1 MFSTYPVQNIKSNRR
16 PVFSS
21 RSFHGNLVS
30 RSQQPISTSSFPML
44 SSAVHG
50 ATAGLAGFSNDVL
63 ATNEKLTMQNLNDRL
78 ASYLEK
84 VHALE
89 EANHKLERQIQG
101 LLIQRTPVTVDFDT
115 KYSEAAAFKE
125 QIEKLTNENTKLL
138 LDIDNAKL
146 TAEDYRL
153 KWETEVYIRQTAER
167 DTFNLKKIKSD
178 HENYSITLKIQLE
191 DLQNELAALQSS
203 HAEELSSI
211 RDDVTREKVNV
222 EVDSVPGEDL
232 TKAINEVRMKYE
244 AYAMKKK
251 EEIDTWHTSQ
261 LKGLSEEVQKNTEA
275 VHSAKEEITEK
286 RRTVQS
292 LETKLESLRNQVK
305 ALSGNLEQTNH
316 TYADTIGDLQR
327 SIISVEEQLKEI
339 HDSMKQQKHEYE
351 QLLKIKENLEAE
363 IIVYRRL
370 LEGEDQFMKLSALE
384 ETNKTVQHSSAQM
397 KSELGSTASLQAST
411 QGKSADGSSGTH
423 NSSSVQMTSTSTSTS
438 IQQASSAQNTSASD
452 STATKTTTT
461 QKSTMTQQKS
471 ENDSTAN
478 RDALNVRDKSVDGSS
493 TTIKSSSTQDKS
505 ADGSSTIIKSSSTQ
519 EESAIGSSTAI
530 KASLNKDK
538 SADASTTIKSSLA
551 QEESAIGS
559 STAIKSSLNK
569 DKSANASTTTVKS
582 SLTQDKSGDTSST
595 TVKSSL
601 TQGELINGSTKTTV
615 IKATTQQL
623 LSAQEKSVSG
633 SAEIQEL
640 SATQETTGHISDE
653 ESSTKVAESDI
664 RIRKTV
670 QIITQ
675 TMLDGKLINETT
687 EVQSVEEIKQ
697 PLSC

>member
-423 NSSSVQMTSTSTSTS
+423 NSSSVQDKSTKASATQISSQMTSTSTSTS

-519 EESAIGSSTAI
+519 
-530 KASLNKDK
+530 DK

>member
-423 NSSSVQMTSTSTSTS
+423 NSSSVQDKSTKASATQISSQMTSTSTSTS

-569 DKSANASTTTVKS
+569 DKS
-582 SLTQDKSGDTSST
+582 GDTSST